1 MNSQTAEDG
10 ILLVTAILC
19 LLLAVV
25 AFASVLYLAVSIAA
39 QSAGALPGKLG

>member
-19 LLLAVV
+19 LLLVTVAV
-25 AFASVLYLAVSIAA
+25 ASVLYLAIWLGV
-39 QSAGALPGKLG
+39 QTAGALPGKLG